1 MTKEQ
6 LELIVALFAGQQA
19 ATAHL
24 SMIVAKKHGIE
35 KEDMAES
42 FRKTAELLGDNI
54 PNKKIIALVLNQI
67 AYGISTSSPE
77 SQKVIEE
84 QIKNLLH

>member
-6 LELIVALFAGQQA
+6 LELIAALIAGQQA
-19 ATAHL
+19 AIVHL
-24 SMIVAKKHGIE
+24 SMKVAQHAGIN

-42 FRKTAELLGDNI
+42 YRKTAELLDDKVQ
-54 PNKKIIALVLNQI
+54 NKKIIMMVLNQI
-67 AYGISTSSPE
+67 AQGIDTSSPE
-77 SQKVIEE
+77 HQKHVEE